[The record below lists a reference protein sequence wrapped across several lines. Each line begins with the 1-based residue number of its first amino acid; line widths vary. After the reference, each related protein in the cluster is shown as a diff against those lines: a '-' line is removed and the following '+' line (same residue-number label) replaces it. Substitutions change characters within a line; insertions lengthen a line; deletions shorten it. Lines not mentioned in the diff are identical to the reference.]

1 MYIYTHYVCV
11 YICFHQLISTHLIS
25 QDMNPS
31 HIGTPVD
38 APPPAF
44 PAAVPKHLPVLHVA
58 RPTHFEVLPEIDLL
72 WQTPRDG
79 IGRLSKKIGYIPN
92 EIAI

>member
-1 MYIYTHYVCV
+1 MCI

-92 EIAI
+92 ERAI